1 MDLSWQFAYVFL
13 QKRPKPEMA
22 FPGLK
27 DPRNKL
33 VSNGLGLG
41 VVCNVNIEYKVKEG
55 KGEEIGN
62 YPGNP
67 TLF

>member
-1 MDLSWQFAYVFL
+1 
-13 QKRPKPEMA
+13 MA